1 MLQKTLPFLLHAH
14 SVVAE
19 SQIDLV
25 SNTGPATCQLVTLEE
40 LLNLPESL
48 FP

>member
-1 MLQKTLPFLLHAH
+1 MLQKTLPVLLHAH

-25 SNTGPATCQLVTLEE
+25 SNTATCQLATLEE

-48 FP
+48 FPKL